1 MVPHVQAVFER
12 RGAPAMMLRLNWGTQ
27 YATQW
32 GYHESRSVPMISAA
46 QAVALGADIVLVGM
60 SIKTGSEAVD
70 AENVAQVA
78 ACVAEKR
85 VAGVPIVGE
94 VYPAGHED
102 IPPEERHEQIA
113 IGCRIVA
120 ELGADLVKTFHTGER
135 FAEIVRSTP
144 VPILALG
151 AKKTAREV
159 DALELA
165 AMAVRD
171 GARGVVFGRN
181 VAGAQPGAVPR
192 GAPGGR
198 EAGRRARRGRRE
210 ARPRVEREDPC
221 ASTIGLD
228 VGTTSVKA
236 GLLAE
241 DGRMIAVAGEEYS
254 LRHPAPDR
262 AELDAE
268 TYWTAAVSAVRRA
281 LAAGDVEPA
290 DVAAIGVSS
299 QGETVTPVDAA
310 GAPVG
315 PAQVWLDNRGLAEA
329 REIEEAFGSAAIYD
343 ATGVPSVFPTWTACR
358 ILWLRRNE
366 PATFAAAR
374 RFLLVEDLILHRL
387 TGRFVSEGG
396 VACTSL
402 LFDIRSHDWWPAML
416 DAVGIGPER
425 LPSSSRRAM
434 SPGR

>member
-1 MVPHVQAVFER
+1 MTTGEDIRLKRLFDGGSNAVVVAMDHGLYNGPRPGFEDLGPIAARLGGADAILLSPGMVPHVQAVFER

-32 GYHESRSVPMISAA
+32 GYKESRSVPMISAA
-46 QAVALGADIVLVGM
+46 QAVSLGADIVLVGM

-151 AKKTAREV
+151 SQKTPREV

-165 AMAVRD
+165 ATAVRD

-181 VAGAQPGAVPR
+181 VVGARSPERFLEALQEVVKQGAEPGA
-192 GAPGGR
+192 A
-198 EAGRRARRGRRE
+198 
-210 ARPRVEREDPC
+210 
-221 ASTIGLD
+221 
-228 VGTTSVKA
+228 
-236 GLLAE
+236 AE
-241 DGRMIAVAGEEYS
+241 K
-254 LRHPAPDR
+254 H
-262 AELDAE
+262 
-268 TYWTAAVSAVRRA
+268 
-281 LAAGDVEPA
+281 
-290 DVAAIGVSS
+290 
-299 QGETVTPVDAA
+299 
-310 GAPVG
+310 
-315 PAQVWLDNRGLAEA
+315 GLA
-329 REIEEAFGSAAIYD
+329 
-343 ATGVPSVFPTWTACR
+343 
-358 ILWLRRNE
+358 
-366 PATFAAAR
+366 
-374 RFLLVEDLILHRL
+374 
-387 TGRFVSEGG
+387 
-396 VACTSL
+396 
-402 LFDIRSHDWWPAML
+402 
-416 DAVGIGPER
+416 
-425 LPSSSRRAM
+425 
-434 SPGR
+434 